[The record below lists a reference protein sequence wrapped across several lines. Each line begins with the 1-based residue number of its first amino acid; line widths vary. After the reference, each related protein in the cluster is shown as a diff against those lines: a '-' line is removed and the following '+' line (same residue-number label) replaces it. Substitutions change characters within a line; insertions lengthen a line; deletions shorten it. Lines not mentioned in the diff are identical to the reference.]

1 MGAVFRVKTAMPL
14 GQWWYIISLER
25 EMLGSGQ
32 RTGIANLPLH
42 YGKVPPWLFGR
53 MCQLAREI
61 TIVTVTE
68 FGTGEMLRRLS
79 DPYWFQAFG
88 CVLGY
93 DWHSS
98 GVTTTVCGALKE
110 GMRGLDRELGLFVA
124 GGKGRTSRKTPTEI
138 ENTGHLLKVNPSSL
152 VYASRMSA
160 KVDNSALQD
169 GYQLYHH
176 SFFFTRD
183 GSWAVVQQ
191 GMNEVNRYARRY
203 HWLGEKVSNFVCE
216 PEAAICSQARA
227 EPLNLVA
234 LESSKSREV
243 ITQVAAEEKPDK
255 IVSQLNRL
263 KTLNLPRRA
272 YISLED
278 IHPDRL
284 SKIFLTAYQ
293 HKPETF
299 ESLLAIQ
306 GVGAKM
312 LRALSLI
319 SELVYE
325 TPVSLRDPASYS
337 FAHGGKDGYPY
348 PVDRKTY
355 DSSIQ
360 FLTQAV
366 EKAKI
371 GDREKLEAFRR
382 LRAWQ

>member
-1 MGAVFRVKTAMPL
+1 MRRALLYNIAK
-14 GQWWYIISLER
+14 Q
-25 EMLGSGQ
+25 EMASSGQ

-42 YGKVPPWLFGR
+42 YGKVPPWLFER

-68 FGTGEMLRRLS
+68 FGTEEMLRRLS
-79 DPYWFQAFG
+79 NPFWFQAFG

-110 GMRGLDRELGLFVA
+110 GMRGLERELGLFVA
-124 GGKGRTSRKTPTEI
+124 GGKGRTSRKTPAEI

-176 SFFFTRD
+176 SFFFTKD

-203 HWLGEKVSNFVCE
+203 HWLGEKVVDFVCE
-216 PEAAICSQARA
+216 PEAAICSQTRGEA
-227 EPLNLVA
+227 LNLVA
-234 LESSKSREV
+234 LESAKARDV
-243 ITQVAAEEKPDK
+243 ITRVAAEERPNK
-255 IVSQLNRL
+255 IVGQLNRL
-263 KTLNLPRRA
+263 KTLNLPQRP

-278 IHPDRL
+278 IHPHRL
-284 SKIFLTAYQ
+284 GKIFLSAYE
-293 HKPETF
+293 HKPESF
-299 ESLLAIQ
+299 ESLLALEGI
-306 GVGAKM
+306 GPKT

-319 SELVYE
+319 SELVYD

-360 FLTQAV
+360 FLAQAV

-371 GDREKLEAFRR
+371 GDKDKLEAFKR